1 MVDTLYSWDGI
12 SCFNIEVRGG
22 KSQMFIPRFLATD
35 RLPEARLRDLGLLAL
50 AMPADGA
57 MKPATKSQSF
67 EPEVIE

>member
-50 AMPADGA
+50 AMLLTAR
-57 MKPATKSQSF
+57 
-67 EPEVIE
+67 